1 MTTDD
6 ADDADAAGAKRA
18 AEMKVAGRGRGGVGC
33 GVLTLK
39 PKNREEALRLL
50 RFLVVGGG
58 TLVVQL
64 VVFGT
69 LRQVV
74 GETVA
79 FSVSWVVS
87 TTTHYFA
94 NRFWA
99 LPSARQD
106 AGKQFGEYL
115 FTIAVSYVINLG
127 AFKALRWLE
136 VPELWAT
143 ALAVPPSTVAVFLLL
158 NYRVFRAPAAT
169 AEKR

>member
-1 MTTDD
+1 M
-6 ADDADAAGAKRA
+6 
-18 AEMKVAGRGRGGVGC
+18 
-33 GVLTLK
+33 LK
-39 PKNREEALRLL
+39 PIPKTRDEALRLV

-64 VVFGT
+64 LVFWALRKHARET
-69 LRQVV
+69 L
-74 GETVA
+74 A

-99 LPSARQD
+99 LPSARSD
-106 AGKQFGEYL
+106 TGKQLGEYL
-115 FTIAVSYVINLG
+115 FTIAVSYAINLG
-127 AFKALRWLE
+127 AYKLLRLAG

-158 NYRVFRAPAAT
+158 NFWVFRPGRTGARNT
-169 AEKR
+169 ADAR